1 MKCFVDEIEFWT
13 FTCSDCG
20 VMWAATVDYI
30 KARQDDHKVFYCPNG
45 CHRHYP
51 QKTNEEKLREQ
62 LTNTKKRLAA
72 EQECCIQ
79 AQEGWRGAE
88 RQVSAYKGVVTKMKQ
103 KEAP

>member
-1 MKCFVDEIEFWT
+1 MGHFVDNVEFEVHS
-13 FTCSDCG
+13 CGDCG
-20 VMWAATVDYI
+20 VMWAMTAEYI
-30 KARQDDHKVFYCPNG
+30 ESRRRDHKVFYCPNG

-62 LTNTKKRLAA
+62 LTNTKKRLVD

-88 RQVSAYKGVVTKMKQ
+88 RQVSAYKGVVTKMRQ